1 MYWQTVTKLDSVVV
15 LSLLIIDGALKQD
28 VYSMVHVVIQNERR
42 STVVIQNVNEK
53 LTESQPCSLQQAIH
67 RHFWLIAEDVC
78 LSPKLVFSD

>member
-1 MYWQTVTKLDSVVV
+1 MYWKTVTKLDSVVV

-53 LTESQPCSLQQAIH
+53 LTESLPCSLWQAIH
-67 RHFWLIAEDVC
+67 WHFWLEGGC
-78 LSPKLVFSD
+78 